1 MPIVLQLRVH
11 KKDIE
16 MNPDVCYIK
25 TIHEKETISEK
36 NILTIR
42 IKKSLVSHW
51 SDSDFDT
58 NSEKITED
66 MDKIS
71 SVLRVNGIVIL
82 PLSEVAD
89 TLSEVER
96 GRKKGEKEDLSEVE
110 ERCPKTKE
118 FIEKQIGRLM
128 KYGEQTKSS
137 A

>member
-16 MNPDVCYIK
+16 MNPDVWYLK
-25 TIHEKETISEK
+25 TIHEKETITEK

-42 IKKSLVSHW
+42 IKKSLVTHW

-71 SVLRVNGIVIL
+71 SVLRVNGIVVL
-82 PLSEVAD
+82 PLEEMANN
-89 TLSEVER
+89 
-96 GRKKGEKEDLSEVE
+96 LSEVE
-110 ERCPKTKE
+110 ERCPKTKD

-137 A
+137 T

>member
-42 IKKSLVSHW
+42 IKKSLVTHW

-58 NSEKITED
+58 NSEKIIED

-71 SVLRVNGIVIL
+71 SVLRVHGIVVL
-82 PLSEVAD
+82 PLEEMANN
-89 TLSEVER
+89 
-96 GRKKGEKEDLSEVE
+96 LSEVE
-110 ERCPKTKE
+110 ERCPKTKD

-137 A
+137 T

>member
-11 KKDIE
+11 QKDID
-16 MNPDVCYIK
+16 MNPDVWYLK
-25 TIHEKETISEK
+25 TIHEKETILER

-42 IKKSLVSHW
+42 VKKSLVTHW
-51 SDSDFDT
+51 SDSDFDM
-58 NSEKITED
+58 NREKITED
-66 MDKIS
+66 INKIS
-71 SVLRVNGIVIL
+71 SVLRVHGIVVL
-82 PLSEVAD
+82 PLEEIAD
-89 TLSEVER
+89 N
-96 GRKKGEKEDLSEVE
+96 LSEVE

>member
-11 KKDIE
+11 EKDID
-16 MNPDVCYIK
+16 MNPDVWYLK
-25 TIHEKETISEK
+25 TIHEKETIPEK

-42 IKKSLVSHW
+42 VKKSLATHW

-66 MDKIS
+66 IDKIS
-71 SVLRVNGIVIL
+71 SVLRVHGIVVL
-82 PLSEVAD
+82 PLEEI
-89 TLSEVER
+89 TNN
-96 GRKKGEKEDLSEVE
+96 LSEVE

-118 FIEKQIGRLM
+118 FIEKQIRRLM
-128 KYGEQTKSS
+128 KYGEQTKIS

>member
-16 MNPDVCYIK
+16 MNPDVWYLK

-42 IKKSLVSHW
+42 IKKSLVTHW

-71 SVLRVNGIVIL
+71 SVLRVYGIVVL
-82 PLSEVAD
+82 PLEEMANN
-89 TLSEVER
+89 
-96 GRKKGEKEDLSEVE
+96 LSEVE
-110 ERCPKTKE
+110 ERCPKTKD

-137 A
+137 T

>member
-42 IKKSLVSHW
+42 IKKSLVTHW

-71 SVLRVNGIVIL
+71 SVLRVHGIVVL
-82 PLSEVAD
+82 PLEEMANN
-89 TLSEVER
+89 
-96 GRKKGEKEDLSEVE
+96 LSEVE
-110 ERCPKTKE
+110 ERCPKTKD

-137 A
+137 T

>member
-16 MNPDVCYIK
+16 MNPDVWYLK
-25 TIHEKETISEK
+25 TIHEKETITEK

-42 IKKSLVSHW
+42 IKKSLVTHW

-58 NSEKITED
+58 NSEKIIED

-71 SVLRVNGIVIL
+71 SVLRVYGIVVL
-82 PLSEVAD
+82 PLEEMANN
-89 TLSEVER
+89 
-96 GRKKGEKEDLSEVE
+96 LSEVE
-110 ERCPKTKE
+110 ERCPKTKD

-137 A
+137 T

>member
-11 KKDIE
+11 EKDID
-16 MNPDVCYIK
+16 MNPDVWYLK
-25 TIHEKETISEK
+25 TIHEKETIPEK

-42 IKKSLVSHW
+42 VKKSLSTHW

-66 MDKIS
+66 IDKIS
-71 SVLRVNGIVIL
+71 SVLRVHGIVVL
-82 PLSEVAD
+82 PLEEI
-89 TLSEVER
+89 TNN
-96 GRKKGEKEDLSEVE
+96 LSEVE

-118 FIEKQIGRLM
+118 FIEKQIRRLM

>member
-16 MNPDVCYIK
+16 MNPDVWYLK
-25 TIHEKETISEK
+25 TIHEKETITEK

-42 IKKSLVSHW
+42 IKKSLVTHW

-71 SVLRVNGIVIL
+71 SVLRVHGIVVL
-82 PLSEVAD
+82 PLEEMANN
-89 TLSEVER
+89 
-96 GRKKGEKEDLSEVE
+96 LSEVE
-110 ERCPKTKE
+110 ERCPKTKD

-137 A
+137 T

>member
-42 IKKSLVSHW
+42 IKKSLVTHW

-71 SVLRVNGIVIL
+71 SVLRVYGIVVL
-82 PLSEVAD
+82 PLEEMANN
-89 TLSEVER
+89 
-96 GRKKGEKEDLSEVE
+96 LSEVE
-110 ERCPKTKE
+110 ERCPKTKD

-137 A
+137 T